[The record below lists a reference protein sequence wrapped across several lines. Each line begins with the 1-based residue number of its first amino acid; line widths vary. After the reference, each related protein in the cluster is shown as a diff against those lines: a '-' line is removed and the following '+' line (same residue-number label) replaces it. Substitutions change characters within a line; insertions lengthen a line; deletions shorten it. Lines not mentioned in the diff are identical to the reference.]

1 MTYLILVSITADLKV
16 QNEVDIEE
24 DTETH
29 PVFEDPLGIFIR
41 ICQFSCKRDLVRR
54 SLLDELGPGNVS
66 PIQRHLNILL
76 GVKKLKLFP
85 HYVSPPYYKLKPHR
99 NYLSSVL
106 STFLMAD

>member
-1 MTYLILVSITADLKV
+1 M
-16 QNEVDIEE
+16 EE

-29 PVFEDPLGIFIR
+29 PVFEDPLGLLIR
-41 ICQFSCKRDLVRR
+41 ICQFSCKRDLVCRA
-54 SLLDELGPGNVS
+54 LLDELGPRNVS

-85 HYVSPPYYKLKPHR
+85 HYVSPAYYKLNPLR

-106 STFLMAD
+106 STCLMAD